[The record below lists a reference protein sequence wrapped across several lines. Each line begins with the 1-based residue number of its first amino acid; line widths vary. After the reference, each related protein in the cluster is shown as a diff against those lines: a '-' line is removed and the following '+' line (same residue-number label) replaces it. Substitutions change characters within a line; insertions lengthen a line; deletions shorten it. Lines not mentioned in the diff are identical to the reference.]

1 MSEFKS
7 YPRIGRIEARP
18 YIPGEDLSRV
28 SVSFEDSKR
37 STRDGGFIARNP
49 DNHDD
54 QWYIAPEYFA
64 KHYGSAPAE
73 PVPCW
78 CPYCGEPHSVAQR
91 ASK

>member
-1 MSEFKS
+1 MSEFKTYS
-7 YPRIGRIEARP
+7 RVGSIEARF
-18 YIPGEDLSRV
+18 YVAGEDLSRV

-37 STRDGGFIARNP
+37 STWEGGFIARNP
-49 DNHDD
+49 ANHDD
-54 QWYIAPEYFA
+54 QWFIAPGYFA
-64 KHYGSAPAE
+64 KHYGPASDG